1 MGTDEFKINRTYG
14 DGNMTSEQIFKN
26 AKWIECTGSDAPLF
40 RKSFSAVKGEKAE
53 ITICGL
59 GFFKLFI
66 NGRKVSNDL
75 LVPNATCYNERDLKK
90 LQFPL
95 DDELSYRTYC
105 MKYDISD
112 YLAEGENTIAVMI
125 GNGYYNQVS
134 RHAEG
139 VVTFGTPKLCYL
151 IEKASGNVISDE
163 TTLSHRGFITYNNL
177 YNGEKHDYTL
187 YPQGYDLNGY
197 SGSGFEKSA
206 VIPAPESEFYIQFSP
221 ADKVIRTIKPVLLK
235 DEGETKLYDIGEN
248 TVGYAVFKC
257 AEKGK
262 KITVNYAE
270 EIYDERDYYGMK
282 FAEGYQEE
290 QFITDGTDR
299 EYIPHFTWHGFRYFR
314 VNADIEPL
322 RVDVVHSDCPVTSAF
337 ECDNEILNW
346 LYDAYIRT
354 QLGNMHC
361 GVPSDCPHRERLG
374 YTGDG
379 QLCGETA
386 MMLLDS
392 REFYRKWLY
401 DIADCQ
407 CKKSGHIQHTA
418 PLMGGGG
425 GPSGWGGAIVEVPYK
440 FYKMYGDKDLLDEF
454 FPKML
459 HFLDYLESRSENGI
473 VWREE
478 KDGWCLGD
486 WCTPDP
492 IVIPE
497 SYVNTVLYIRFI
509 QQVIEVAD
517 ILGRQSEAAHLHER
531 ESRIKHA
538 VDIAYF
544 SPWSHSYCGD
554 VNGASCLA
562 FRTGMGNETGKKNMV
577 RKYKELGM
585 FDTGII
591 ATEALIGYLFEI
603 NENQLAFDLLSNE
616 KDASFAFMKK
626 NGATTIW
633 ENWSGRDSRNHPM
646 FGAVTKYLFM
656 YLLGIRQPENSAAY
670 ENVIINPRFV
680 DGLNRAKGHITT
692 ESGKIS
698 VEYVKTGKTATV
710 KIYADPKINSVFEYN
725 GEKIQFSGEREFT
738 VEV

>member
-1 MGTDEFKINRTYG
+1 
-14 DGNMTSEQIFKN
+14 MTSNQIFRN
-26 AKWIECTGSDAPLF
+26 AEWIECTGSDSPIF
-40 RKSFSAVKGEKAE
+40 RKSFTAVKGEKAE

-66 NGRKVSNDL
+66 NGRKVSDDL
-75 LVPNATCYNERDLKK
+75 LVPNATCYSERDLHK
-90 LQFPL
+90 LTFPL
-95 DDELSYRTYC
+95 DDELSYRIYC
-105 MKYDISD
+105 MKYDITD
-112 YLAEGENTIAVMI
+112 YLTDGGNKLEVIL
-125 GNGYYNQVS
+125 GNGYYNQNF
-134 RHAEG
+134 RMAEG
-139 VVTFGTPKLCYL
+139 DVVFGTPKLCYL
-151 IEKASGNVISDE
+151 IEKASGDVISDK
-163 TTLSHRGFITYNNL
+163 TTLSHKGFISFNNL
-177 YNGEKHDYTL
+177 YYGEKHDYTL
-187 YPQGYDLNGY
+187 YPADLD
-197 SGSGFEKSA
+197 GFAEST

-221 ADKVIRTIKPVLLK
+221 ADKVIRTIQPVLIA
-235 DEGETKLYDIGEN
+235 DEGETKLYDAGEN
-248 TVGYAVFKC
+248 TVGYAVFRC

-262 KITVNYAE
+262 KFKVSYAE
-270 EIYDERDYYGMK
+270 EIHEKRDWYGIQFNFDKDYQTDE
-282 FAEGYQEE
+282 FV
-290 QFITDGTDR
+290 TDGTNR

-314 VNADIEPL
+314 VTADVEPL
-322 RVDVVHSDCPVTSAF
+322 RVDVVHSDCSVTSAF
-337 ECDNEILNW
+337 ECDNEVLNW

-392 REFYRKWLY
+392 REFYRKWIY

-407 CKKSGHIQHTA
+407 CKKTGHIQHTA

-440 FYKMYGDKDLLDEF
+440 FYKMYGDKALLEEF

-459 HFLDYLESRSENGI
+459 HYLDYLESRSENGF

-497 SYVNTVLYIRFI
+497 AYVNTVLYVRFI
-509 QQVIEVAD
+509 QQVTEVAQ
-517 ILGRQSEAAHLHER
+517 ILGRESEVAHLAER
-531 ESRIKHA
+531 EAKIKRA
-538 VDIAYF
+538 IELAYY
-544 SPWSHSYCGD
+544 SPDKHTYCGD

-562 FRTGMGNETGKKNMV
+562 FRVGMGDEKGINNVV
-577 RKYKELGM
+577 RKYKELGK

-603 NENQLAFDLLSNE
+603 NENQLAFDLLTNDS
-616 KDASFAFMKK
+616 KASFVHMKD

-633 ENWSGRDSRNHPM
+633 ENWYGRDSRNHPM
-646 FGAVTKYLFM
+646 FGAVVKYLFI
-656 YLLGIRQPENSAAY
+656 YLLGIRQPNDGVAY

-680 DGLNRAKGHITT
+680 DGINNAKGYITT
-692 ESGKIS
+692 QNGKIS
-698 VEYVKTGKTATV
+698 VEYTKKGNTATV
-710 KIYADPKINSVFEYN
+710 KVNADPKINAIFEYK
-725 GEKIQFSGEREFT
+725 GEKIPFKGEREFT

>member
-1 MGTDEFKINRTYG
+1 
-14 DGNMTSEQIFKN
+14 MTSNQIFKN

-40 RKSFSAVKGEKAE
+40 RKSFNAVKDEKAE

-66 NGRKVSNDL
+66 NGRKVSDDL
-75 LVPNATCYNERDLKK
+75 LVPNATCYSERDLHK
-90 LQFPL
+90 LTFPL
-95 DDELSYRTYC
+95 DDELSYRIYC
-105 MKYDISD
+105 MKYDITD
-112 YLAEGENTIAVMI
+112 YLADGENHLEVML
-125 GNGYYNQVS
+125 GNGYYNQKT
-134 RHAEG
+134 RMAEG
-139 VVTFGTPKLCYL
+139 DVVFGTPKLCYL
-151 IEKASGNVISDE
+151 IEKASGEVISDE
-163 TTLSHRGFITYNNL
+163 TTLSHKGFISFNNL
-177 YNGEKHDYTL
+177 YYGEKQDYTL
-187 YPQGYDLNGY
+187 YPTTLD
-197 SGSGFEKSA
+197 GFAESA

-221 ADKVIRTIKPVLLK
+221 ADKVIRTLKPVLIA
-235 DEGETKLYDIGEN
+235 DEGETKLYDAGEN

-262 KITVNYAE
+262 KFKVSYAE
-270 EIYDERDYYGMK
+270 EIHEKRDWYGIQFNFDK
-282 FAEGYQEE
+282 DYQTEE
-290 QFITDGTDR
+290 FVADGTDR

-314 VNADIEPL
+314 VTADIEPI

-337 ECDNEILNW
+337 ECDNELLNW

-392 REFYRKWLY
+392 REFYRKWIY

-407 CKKSGHIQHTA
+407 CKKTGHIQHTA

-440 FYKMYGDKDLLDEF
+440 FYKMYGDKALLEEF

-459 HFLDYLESRSENGI
+459 HYLDYLESRSENGF

-497 SYVNTVLYIRFI
+497 AYVNTVLYVKFI
-509 QQVIEVAD
+509 QQVTEVAQ
-517 ILGRQSEAAHLHER
+517 ILGRESEVAHLAER
-531 ESRIKHA
+531 EAKIKRA
-538 VDIAYF
+538 IELAYY
-544 SPWSHSYCGD
+544 SPDKHTYCGD

-562 FRTGMGNETGKKNMV
+562 FQVGMADEKGIQNVV
-577 RKYKELGM
+577 RKYKELGK

-591 ATEALIGYLFEI
+591 ATEALIGYLFSI
-603 NENQLAFDLLSNE
+603 NENQLAFDLLTNDS
-616 KDASFAFMKK
+616 KASFAHMKE

-633 ENWSGRDSRNHPM
+633 ENWYGRDSRNHPM
-646 FGAVTKYLFM
+646 FGAVVKYLFM
-656 YLLGIRQPENSAAY
+656 YLLGIRQAQDSVAY
-670 ENVIINPRFV
+670 ESVIINPRFV
-680 DGLNRAKGHITT
+680 DGINNAKGYITT
-692 ESGKIS
+692 ENGKIS
-698 VEYVKTGKTATV
+698 VEYTKTGNTATV
-710 KIYADPKINSVFEYN
+710 KVNADPKINAIFEHN
-725 GEKIQFSGEREFT
+725 GEKIPFSGEREFS

>member
-1 MGTDEFKINRTYG
+1 MGADECTFYRTYG

-26 AKWIECTGSDAPLF
+26 AEWIECTGSDSPVF
-40 RKSFSAVKGEKAE
+40 RKTFTAKKGEDAE
-53 ITICGL
+53 IIICGL

-66 NGRKVSNDL
+66 NGRKVSDDL
-75 LVPNATCYNERDLKK
+75 LVPNTTCYNERNLHE
-90 LQFPL
+90 LTFPL

-112 YLAEGENTIAVMI
+112 YLAEGENRLEVIL
-125 GNGYYNQVS
+125 GNGYYNQNY
-134 RHAEG
+134 RMAEG
-139 VVTFGTPKLCYL
+139 NVVFGTPKLCYI

-163 TTLSHRGFITYNNL
+163 TTLAHKGFVTFNNL
-177 YNGEKHDYTL
+177 YYGEKQDYTL
-187 YPQGYDLNGY
+187 YPVTDE
-197 SGSGFEKSA
+197 GFAEST
-206 VIPAPESEFYIQFSP
+206 VIPAPESEYYIQFSP
-221 ADKVIRTIKPVLLK
+221 ADKVIRTLKPVLIE

-257 AEKGK
+257 AEKGRK
-262 KITVNYAE
+262 FRVSYAE
-270 EIYDERDYYGMK
+270 EIHENRDWYGIQFNFDKDYQTDE
-282 FAEGYQEE
+282 
-290 QFITDGTDR
+290 FIADGTDR

-314 VNADIEPL
+314 VTADVEPL
-322 RVDVVHSDCPVTSAF
+322 RVDVVHSDCPVTSSF
-337 ECDNEILNW
+337 ECNNEILNW

-361 GVPSDCPHRERLG
+361 GIPSDCPHRERLG

-407 CKKSGHIQHTA
+407 CRKTGHVQHTA

-425 GPSGWGGAIVEVPYK
+425 GPSGWGGAIIEVPYK
-440 FYKMYGDKDLLDEF
+440 FYKMYGDKELLNEF

-459 HFLDYLESRSENGI
+459 HFLDYLESRSENGL
-473 VWREE
+473 VCREE

-492 IVIPE
+492 IVVPE
-497 SYVNTVLYIRFI
+497 TYINTVLYVRFI
-509 QQVIEVAD
+509 QQVIEAAR
-517 ILGRQSEAAHLHER
+517 ILGREDEISHLYDR
-531 ESRIKHA
+531 DTKIRKA
-538 VDIAYF
+538 LDIAYF

-562 FRTGMGNETGKKNMV
+562 FRVGMGDEQGKKNMV
-577 RKYKELGM
+577 RKYEELKM

-616 KDASFAFMKK
+616 NKASFAFMK
-626 NGATTIW
+626 NSGATTIW
-633 ENWSGRDSRNHPM
+633 ENWYGRDSRNHPM

-656 YLLGIRQPENSAAY
+656 YLLGIRQPEGGAAY
-670 ENVIINPRFV
+670 ESVIINPRFV
-680 DGLNRAKGHITT
+680 EGLDRAKGHITT
-692 ESGKIS
+692 ENGKIS
-698 VEYVKTGKTATV
+698 VEYEKSGSTATV
-710 KIYADPKINSVFEYN
+710 KVFADPKIKAVFEHN
-725 GEKIQFSGEREFT
+725 GEKIPFSGEREFT